1 MPFLRLLAVLQF
13 YLIFNNFAKN
23 VMNRIDLSY
32 QILTG
37 EESKLLVDENLIK
50 TAQWLEKQGIVDCV
64 QKDDGIS
71 IRFKLEGIDAWL
83 RSKLSKINI
92 DWTAQ
97 EPCVYGI
104 ALPSKTSTRLIK
116 NGKTQF
122 AIVYESL
129 WIQTAEFVRS
139 PEISDTVVHFA
150 DIFCEKINFRQLVE
164 RVASNKDI
172 AFVLKWEKEELFL
185 NEQVIVTARASMRK
199 AIMQILIERQKND
212 QDYTSFE
219 EIANILQEQYEFV
232 IDDIHS
238 QIYRHIRVLQQRVQE
253 NVPQFTQRGD
263 FIEVRNN
270 CCRLNPSIWVMD

>member
-1 MPFLRLLAVLQF
+1 MSQS
-13 YLIFNNFAKN
+13 YLIFNKFANDIMDKL
-23 VMNRIDLSY
+23 DLSY

-37 EESKLLVDENLIK
+37 EERKLLVDENLIE
-50 TAQWLEKQGIVDCV
+50 TARWLEKQGFVDCV
-64 QKDDGIS
+64 QEDDGIS
-71 IRFKLEGIDAWL
+71 IQFNLKGIDVWL
-83 RSKLSKINI
+83 RSKLNI

-129 WIQTAEFVRS
+129 WIQTAEFIRP
-139 PEISDTVVHFA
+139 PENNDVVVHFA
-150 DIFCEKINFRQLVE
+150 DIFCEKINLPQLVE

-172 AFVLKWEKEELFL
+172 AFVLKWEKGELFL

-199 AIMQILIERQKND
+199 AIMQILIEHQKNNL
-212 QDYTSFE
+212 DYISFKK
-219 EIANILQEQYEFV
+219 IADTLQKQHEFV

-238 QIYRHIRVLQQRVQE
+238 QMYRHIHVLQQSVQE
-253 NVPQFTQRGD
+253 TVPQFTQRGD